1 MPTATLKANSAKTTK
16 SGATKTNPA
25 PSSYKLDSTKT
36 ILNGLILTPNFSAY
50 GTEREQP
57 LYDPEESTY
66 EQDFHP
72 PVPHSTATLLS
83 MAEEKI
89 KAMSNTH
96 KNHGRRGNENRAM
109 RPLGKATIG
118 NTTKSLQPNDNN
130 TTSSTQ
136 PLKWLRE
143 GQAASSKRSLSQ
155 TRNSKFAHSP
165 ATSNKLRD
173 IFAPDEP
180 DKLITIGGYII
191 NIEKGLPPQMS
202 TSVRPSVSSNERGV
216 EIEVRIKDVDPTKIV
231 VEKRYNSILVISVRE
246 SGIKLLK
253 EKLNTADS
261 SLGLEDDVIEVVNIF
276 APRDVSLTRVMV
288 TPADSKGR
296 LFIKAP

>member
-1 MPTATLKANSAKTTK
+1 
-16 SGATKTNPA
+16 
-25 PSSYKLDSTKT
+25 
-36 ILNGLILTPNFSAY
+36 
-50 GTEREQP
+50 
-57 LYDPEESTY
+57 
-66 EQDFHP
+66 
-72 PVPHSTATLLS
+72 
-83 MAEEKI
+83 
-89 KAMSNTH
+89 
-96 KNHGRRGNENRAM
+96 
-109 RPLGKATIG
+109 
-118 NTTKSLQPNDNN
+118 
-130 TTSSTQ
+130 
-136 PLKWLRE
+136 
-143 GQAASSKRSLSQ
+143 
-155 TRNSKFAHSP
+155 
-165 ATSNKLRD
+165 
-173 IFAPDEP
+173 
-180 DKLITIGGYII
+180 
-191 NIEKGLPPQMS
+191 MS

>member
-118 NTTKSLQPNDNN
+118 NTV
-130 TTSSTQ
+130 TT
-136 PLKWLRE
+136 
-143 GQAASSKRSLSQ
+143 A
-155 TRNSKFAHSP
+155 
-165 ATSNKLRD
+165 
-173 IFAPDEP
+173 
-180 DKLITIGGYII
+180 
-191 NIEKGLPPQMS
+191 
-202 TSVRPSVSSNERGV
+202 
-216 EIEVRIKDVDPTKIV
+216 
-231 VEKRYNSILVISVRE
+231 IL
-246 SGIKLLK
+246 
-253 EKLNTADS
+253 T
-261 SLGLEDDVIEVVNIF
+261 
-276 APRDVSLTRVMV
+276 
-288 TPADSKGR
+288 
-296 LFIKAP
+296 